1 MWKWSYLSRDLC
13 ASASTSSVDIAVM
26 RWAVANGSPSVKLL
40 GTDIDHRQ
48 VRDEFSGAT
57 GNLPAVRP
65 SAETDIGYKSAKTR
79 RGGFEFAQRLSA
91 LRHIAHIEPGLYK
104 TLLSDRA

>member
-1 MWKWSYLSRDLC
+1 
-13 ASASTSSVDIAVM
+13 M

-79 RGGFEFAQRLSA
+79 RGGFEFARRLSA

>member
-1 MWKWSYLSRDLC
+1 
-13 ASASTSSVDIAVM
+13 M

-40 GTDIDHRQ
+40 GRPPTDIDYRQ

-79 RGGFEFAQRLSA
+79 RGGFEFARRLSA